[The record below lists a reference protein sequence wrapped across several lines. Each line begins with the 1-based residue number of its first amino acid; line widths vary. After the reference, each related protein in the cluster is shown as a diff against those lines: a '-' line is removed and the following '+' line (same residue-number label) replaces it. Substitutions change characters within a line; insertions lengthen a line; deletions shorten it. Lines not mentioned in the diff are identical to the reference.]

1 MSEQTPS
8 SQHASS
14 QQTAKPKW
22 IWINILFFGLSFLA
36 AIVLVPWYGFEHGY
50 HVSSWAWGIGLW
62 LFSSTSISMGYHRL
76 WSHRAYEANPVLRA
90 ILAFGGCLALQN
102 SALHWSSDHRIHH
115 KHVDHDTKDPY
126 SASRGFWHS
135 HIGWLLKREGEA
147 VRYDEQYDRCPDLKR
162 DPIVMFQHKYYW
174 LLSVSANILVPLV
187 LGLMT
192 GLVWEMMII
201 AGVLRLVWSH
211 HLTFFINSLAHM
223 WGTRPYTEENSAR
236 DNLVLAVL
244 TGGEGYHN
252 YHHKFQ
258 YDYRNGIRWW
268 HFDPSKWWIKALS
281 WVGVTRN
288 LKAVSNEKIE
298 KAKAE
303 TLLLKA
309 QQKTAHL
316 PNAEEIMQ
324 KLHEEYEQFIAK
336 LTDAYA
342 ARKQWLEAKKNDMV
356 ENMVESYEH
365 SKLMENYKQLKHSF
379 EQQKINWLILAK
391 QYA

>member
-1 MSEQTPS
+1 MSEQKSPENSGKS
-8 SQHASS
+8 S
-14 QQTAKPKW
+14 W
-22 IWINILFFGLSFLA
+22 IWTNLIFFGLSFLA
-36 AIVLVPWYGFEHGY
+36 AVILVPWYGIEYGY
-50 HVSSWAWGIGLW
+50 HWSTWAWGIGLW

-76 WSHRAYEANPVLRA
+76 WSHRAYEAHPVLRV
-90 ILAFGGCLALQN
+90 IMAFGGCLALQN

-115 KHVDHDTKDPY
+115 RHVDHDHKDPY

-135 HIGWLLKREGEA
+135 HIGWLLKRENEDK
-147 VRYDEQYDRCPDLKR
+147 RYDELYDRCPDLKR

-174 LLSVSANILVPLV
+174 LLSVGVNIAIPVL
-187 LGLMT
+187 LGLLT
-192 GLVWEMMII
+192 GHMWEMVLV

-211 HLTFFINSLAHM
+211 HLTFFINSLAHI
-223 WGTRPYTEENSAR
+223 WGSRPYTEENSAR
-236 DNLVLAVL
+236 DNIVLAVL

-258 YDYRNGIRWW
+258 YDYRNGVRWW

-281 WVGVTRN
+281 WVGITKN
-288 LKAVSNEKIE
+288 LKAVSPEKIE

-309 QQKTAHL
+309 KQKTAHL

-324 KLHEEYEQFIAK
+324 KLHDEYEHLVAK
-336 LTDAYA
+336 LAEAYA
-342 ARKQWLEAKKNDMV
+342 AQKQWLEAKKH
-356 ENMVESYEH
+356 ELAESYEH
-365 SKLMENYKQLKHSF
+365 SKLRQEYEQLKRTF
-379 EQQKINWLILAK
+379 EIQKANWLQLAK